1 MNDLIIVTGFILFF
15 PIIFLLIRNSLRKRK
30 FDGLNGKLIPTP
42 LFGLTLLIYLLFV
55 ISVFQMIYDPSMALG
70 STITFFILIGA
81 SLLFYIEQF
90 VFNKI
95 QYSTIKIWLI
105 ETSLISIIPIIFLI
119 VNYTPPTPTEFRNDI
134 KISEDVRSE
143 LEKEI
148 LHKVQSLADSALWPF
163 SWDFVTPN
171 NVESKLLF
179 IYFDSSLTK
188 ATLATFTRA
197 NREDFKRSKPA
208 DDQSGRP
215 YAFYGIKKENGDWVL
230 IHDQSYNFGGFWDR
244 NKAEKR
250 IKESFLRKLGQKP
263 PIPQNDGTT
272 NYKYNYDDVRIFDSY
287 LYDDDYLQWKYDLY
301 YN

>member
-1 MNDLIIVTGFILFF
+1 
-15 PIIFLLIRNSLRKRK
+15 
-30 FDGLNGKLIPTP
+30 
-42 LFGLTLLIYLLFV
+42 
-55 ISVFQMIYDPSMALG
+55 MIYDPSMALG

-134 KISEDVRSE
+134 MISEDVRSE
-143 LEKEI
+143 LEKEV

-171 NVESKLLF
+171 NVESKLFF

-250 IKESFLRKLGQKP
+250 MQESFLRKLGQEP

-272 NYKYNYDDVRIFDSY
+272 NYKYNYDDVRIFDSF

>member
-179 IYFDSSLTK
+179 I
-188 ATLATFTRA
+188 
-197 NREDFKRSKPA
+197 
-208 DDQSGRP
+208 
-215 YAFYGIKKENGDWVL
+215 
-230 IHDQSYNFGGFWDR
+230 
-244 NKAEKR
+244 
-250 IKESFLRKLGQKP
+250 
-263 PIPQNDGTT
+263 
-272 NYKYNYDDVRIFDSY
+272 
-287 LYDDDYLQWKYDLY
+287 
-301 YN
+301 